1 MITFLGKFKKLG
13 KDLTPYDFDMGCT
26 VLELVEKTCR
36 KYEKGNSFREILY
49 KMDPYAKIGVA
60 VNGNPIG
67 EDQLSYIPK
76 TGDEIVIS
84 SLVGGRNSN
93 FWTGLAIMVIVAVSW
108 STFGLPYTSLVH
120 GIDLMGLSMVIGGSV
135 QWLFGA
141 SKPPSL
147 DAKESKQSK
156 FFNGAVNTV
165 GEGSTIPWGV
175 GTCLVGG
182 PLISGRTRNEN
193 YIP

>member
-13 KDLTPYDFDMGCT
+13 KNLTPYDFDMGCT

-60 VNGNPIG
+60 VNGKPIG
-67 EDQLSYIPK
+67 EEQLSYIPK

-93 FWTGLAIMVIVAVSW
+93 FWAGLTIMVGVTIAFF
-108 STFGLPYTSLVH
+108 TFGVGYGAFMASL
-120 GIDLMGLSMVIGGSV
+120 DLIGLSMVVGGTV

-141 SKPPSL
+141 PKPPSL

-156 FFNGAVNTV
+156 FFNGPVNTV